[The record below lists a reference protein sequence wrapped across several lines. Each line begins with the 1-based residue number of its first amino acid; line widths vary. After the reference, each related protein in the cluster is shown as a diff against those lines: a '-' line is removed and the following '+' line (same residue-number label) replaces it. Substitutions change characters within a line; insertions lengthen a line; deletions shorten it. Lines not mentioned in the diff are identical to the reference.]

1 MGPQMTT
8 KTDRPAPGPGTR
20 KLTAG
25 GRKGRD
31 RGIKSEVRLL
41 SRLGHVAL
49 VVWAVIVIVPILW
62 TFLASFKNTTEIFS
76 SPWTLPAELR
86 WENWSRAWTQARV
99 GRFFVNSV
107 IVVTFGVAG
116 TMLLGSMAAYV
127 LARYKF
133 VGNRF
138 IYYLFVSGLAFPVF
152 LALVPLFFVVD
163 NLGLLN
169 THTGLVLVY
178 IAYSLPFTVF
188 FLAAFFKTLPTSVAE
203 AGMIDGCS
211 HTRLFFQVML
221 PMAKP
226 GLISVGIFNIIG
238 QWSQYQL
245 PLVLLSNAEDK
256 WVLTQGI
263 ADISTNAGYEA
274 DWSGL
279 FAALTMAILPMILV
293 YGIFQRQIQGGLT
306 AGALK

>member
-1 MGPQMTT
+1 MNPQTT
-8 KTDRPAPGPGTR
+8 LPSTPAALPPKTVKPGAAGR
-20 KLTAG
+20 RG
-25 GRKGRD
+25 GRGR
-31 RGIKSEVRLL
+31 RSEVRLFA
-41 SRLGHVAL
+41 SLGHVAL
-49 VVWAVIVIVPILW
+49 AVWAVIVIVPILW

-86 WENWSRAWTQARV
+86 FENYARAWNKANV
-99 GRFFVNSV
+99 GRYFLNSV
-107 IVVTFGVAG
+107 IVVACSTFG
-116 TMLLGSMAAYV
+116 TMLFGSMAAYV

-133 VGNRF
+133 WGNRA

-152 LALVPLFFVVD
+152 LALVPLFFVVK
-163 NLGLLN
+163 NLGLLD

-188 FLAAFFKTLPTSVAE
+188 FLTAFFKTLPASVAE

-238 QWSQYQL
+238 QWAQYQL
-245 PLVLLSNAEDK
+245 PLVLLSNAKDK

-263 ADISTNAGYEA
+263 ADISTAAGYEA

-279 FAALTMAILPMILV
+279 FAALTIAILPMIVV
-293 YGIFQRQIQGGLT
+293 YAIFQRQIQSGLT
-306 AGALK
+306 SGAVK

>member
-1 MGPQMTT
+1 MNPQTT
-8 KTDRPAPGPGTR
+8 LPPTPAALPPKTVKPGA
-20 KLTAG
+20 AG
-25 GRKGRD
+25 GRGRGD
-31 RGIKSEVRLL
+31 RRSEARLFAG
-41 SRLGHVAL
+41 LGHVAL
-49 VVWAVIVIVPILW
+49 AVWAVIVIVPILW

-86 WENWSRAWTQARV
+86 FENYARAWNKANV
-99 GRFFVNSV
+99 GRYFLNSV
-107 IVVTFGVAG
+107 IVVTCSTFG
-116 TMLLGSMAAYV
+116 TMLFGSMAAYV

-133 VGNRF
+133 WGNRA

-152 LALVPLFFVVD
+152 LALVPLFFVVK
-163 NLGLLN
+163 NLGLLD

-188 FLAAFFKTLPTSVAE
+188 FLAAFFKTLPASVAE

-238 QWSQYQL
+238 QWAQYQL
-245 PLVLLSNAEDK
+245 PLVLLSNAKDK

-263 ADISTNAGYEA
+263 ADISVNAGYEA

-279 FAALTMAILPMILV
+279 FAALTIAILPMIVV
-293 YGIFQRQIQGGLT
+293 YAIFQRQIQSGLT
-306 AGALK
+306 SGAVK